1 MSFTSLFYVEKF
13 DGFQMQSTFFIRTLL
28 GFTIP
33 VVLNCLETCPK
44 VVLNE
49 ILVQVPECFGKTSRI
64 ICGGKNLLECVNEL
78 SLGVEVFFN
87 KLAAIYIIAESPE
100 IARNSRNYSNF
111 KTFAKKPED
120 FCQSYFDWQKSRELN
135 LKSRNEVNKHRVFSQ
150 KKLQKKSEKKLEVDR
165 LKAELV
171 EKDKEYLQN
180 STKLLERI
188 SELEH
193 TVDSRTRI
201 IRVLLTNPACSNLLK
216 LNLNFV

>member
-1 MSFTSLFYVEKF
+1 
-13 DGFQMQSTFFIRTLL
+13 MQSTFFLRTLL

-100 IARNSRNYSNF
+100 IASNSNRNR
-111 KTFAKKPED
+111 ED

-135 LKSRNEVNKHRVFSQ
+135 LKSRNEVNNQS
-150 KKLQKKSEKKLEVDR
+150 EVDR

-180 STKLLERI
+180 STKLLKRI

-201 IRVLLTNPACSNLLK
+201 IRVLLTNPACANLLI
-216 LNLNFV
+216 

>member
-1 MSFTSLFYVEKF
+1 
-13 DGFQMQSTFFIRTLL
+13 MQSTFFVRTLL

-100 IARNSRNYSNF
+100 IPSNSSNF
-111 KTFAKKPED
+111 KTISREIAKKPED
-120 FCQSYFDWQKSRELN
+120 FCQSYFDWQKSRELR
-135 LKSRNEVNKHRVFSQ
+135 KVFEETKRNRVFE
-150 KKLQKKSEKKLEVDR
+150 EKKLDEVFEEKKLGEVDR

-193 TVDSRTRI
+193 TVESRTRI